1 MKKLTEMEL
10 SGFSKLLT
18 SEENVIKKYKA
29 YAEACKEPAL
39 KELCEDM
46 AARHVQHYETIL
58 QELETE

>member
-18 SEENVIKKYKA
+18 CEENAIKKYKA
-29 YAEACKEPAL
+29 YAQACKEPAL

-46 AARHVQHYETIL
+46 AARHTQHYETIL
-58 QELETE
+58 SELKTE

>member
-18 SEENVIKKYKA
+18 CEENVIRKYKA
-29 YAEACKEPAL
+29 YAQACREPAL

-46 AARHVQHYETIL
+46 AARHAEHYETL
-58 QELETE
+58 LSELEME